1 MKPNAIIVD
10 EKDNV
15 AIALT
20 DIAKGGTAVLKEG
33 RILVTKTDIPF
44 SHKMLLE
51 DLSEGEEIIKYGE
64 VIGKASTQLM
74 QGEWIHSH
82 NLESIGD

>member
-33 RILVTKTDIPF
+33 RTLVTKTDIPF
-44 SHKMLLE
+44 SHKILLE

-82 NLESIGD
+82 NMESIGD

>member
-1 MKPNAIIVD
+1 LKPNAIIVD

-44 SHKMLLE
+44 SHKILLE

-82 NLESIGD
+82 NMESIGD

>member
-44 SHKMLLE
+44 SHKILLE

-82 NLESIGD
+82 NMESIGD